1 MPSVRSALQTAL
13 QPLAPTLAFVDVE
26 TTGAAPD
33 RARMT
38 EIAIVTVQWPA
49 PAAGPPLVE
58 HWSHLI
64 NPGQVIPPE
73 IRFLTGIDQSMVAD
87 APCFADLAPEIEQ
100 RLSGAL
106 FVAHHAR
113 FDYGFIKAEMTRAGY
128 QYQAK
133 TLCTVRLSRAMSPT
147 ADSHT
152 LDAIVLRHRLRCL
165 QRHRAL
171 GDAEVLWQFMQKLV
185 SEHGESA
192 VFNRARALVSRPN
205 LPSHLNVP
213 SLDSVPAAPGIYF
226 FHGLNQHP
234 LYIGKSLNIRQRIA
248 NHFCTDYQSER
259 GLRLSSETRRLS
271 WQETAGE
278 FSALLAEIQAIE
290 QFRPAHNRALRN
302 RQQNWFAGFE
312 ADSPQPVFYRIT
324 EMPSDNAPARHA
336 KSPGGL
342 LGAFPSR
349 AAARTRL
356 IDLAREFGWC
366 LASMGLEKAQPGS
379 ACFARQLGRCAGAC
393 VGEQS
398 GAALAQQIETDLQ
411 GSRLPEWPAARL
423 LLVEHDELR
432 ARSCWHLFDYWWWLG
447 SSESP
452 EDLQAYQCS
461 QVESISSS
469 VDESAGPPTMPQ
481 LNRHVLSLLLKTLF
495 SRKAMPTQIKA
506 PSHLSHLP
514 DFDDDDLWTHQP
526 RRGAKQ
532 SSRLSWCWLARPD
545 FDVCRKDNVN
555 NTNRNKDCD

>member
-33 RARMT
+33 RARIT
-38 EIAIVTVQWPA
+38 EIAIVTVRWPA
-49 PAAGPPLVE
+49 PTAGPPLVE

-64 NPGQVIPPE
+64 NPEQAIPPE
-73 IRFLTGIDQSMVAD
+73 IRFLTGIDQSMVAE

-113 FDYGFIKAEMTRAGY
+113 FDYGFIKAEMARAGR

-171 GDAEVLWQFMQKLV
+171 GDAEVLWQFIQQLV
-185 SEHGESA
+185 SEHGVSA
-192 VFNRARALVSRPN
+192 VFERARALVSRPN
-205 LPSHLNVP
+205 LPSHLHIA

-226 FHGLNQHP
+226 FHGLNEHP

-248 NHFCTDYQSER
+248 SHFCTDYQSER

-302 RQQNWFAGFE
+302 RQQNWFVGFTP
-312 ADSPQPVFYRIT
+312 DSPLPVFYRIT
-324 EMPSDNAPARHA
+324 EMPINSAPGPQA

-342 LGAFPSR
+342 LGAFSSR

-356 IDLAREFGWC
+356 IYLAREFGWC
-366 LASMGLEKAQPGS
+366 LASMGLEKAHPGS

-398 GAALAQQIETDLQ
+398 GEALAQQIEADLQ
-411 GSRLPEWPAARL
+411 GSRLPCWPAARL

-432 ARSCWHLFDYWWWLG
+432 ERSCWHLFDHWWWLA

-452 EDLQAYQCS
+452 EDLQAYQYS
-461 QVESISSS
+461 QNDAISSS
-469 VDESAGPPTMPQ
+469 VEEPANPPTMPQ

-495 SRKAMPTQIKA
+495 GRKGLPDQIRT
-506 PSHLSHLP
+506 PSHLPYLP
-514 DFDDDDLWTHQP
+514 DFEDGDLWAHAA
-526 RRGAKQ
+526 RRSTKQ
-532 SSRLSWCWLARPD
+532 GTQLKWCWLARPD
-545 FDVCRKDNVN
+545 FDGYRNDNDYPNNVCS
-555 NTNRNKDCD
+555 